1 MAARAPE
8 CLLDATRI
16 APGLYQ
22 GGKPPTGPEVRQCG
36 FTVLVLTAEEY
47 QPRGAEFP
55 GVYVIHAPNDDSG
68 TPLTAAQW
76 ATAVR
81 AGELVAKAIERG
93 ERVLVTCQMGRNR
106 SGLVS
111 ALALHMLTGI
121 SGGEAARIVKAQ
133 RANALTNRWFLATLF
148 RVPASRR
155 MRRLLEERA
164 RRRA

>member
-1 MAARAPE
+1 MASRAPA
-8 CLLDATRI
+8 CLLDATPI

-22 GGKPPTGPEVRQCG
+22 GGKPPPGPEVRECG
-36 FTVLVLTAEEY
+36 FQVLVLTAEEY

-55 GVYVIHAPNDDSG
+55 GVFVVHAPNDDAG
-68 TPLTAAQW
+68 TPITAAQW

-81 AGELVAKAIERG
+81 AAELVAKAVKKG
-93 ERVLVTCQMGRNR
+93 ERVLVTCYAGRNR

-111 ALALHMLTGI
+111 ALSLHMLTGI
-121 SGGEAARIVKAQ
+121 SGAEAARLVKAQ
-133 RANALTNRWFLATLF
+133 REHALTNRWFLAALF

-155 MRRLLEERA
+155 MALLEERA